1 MFDYAVM
8 LATDWKVAVTGLALS
23 GGYVA
28 YRKLNKPP
36 PRKPK
41 SYDDGFAKRQDDFL
55 RRINL
60 HVGGKPWSLD

>member
-28 YRKLNKPP
+28 YLKLNKPSP
-36 PRKPK
+36 KKPKFDEEAYKRNAERFHDWLYDRKPW
-41 SYDDGFAKRQDDFL
+41 
-55 RRINL
+55 I
-60 HVGGKPWSLD
+60 